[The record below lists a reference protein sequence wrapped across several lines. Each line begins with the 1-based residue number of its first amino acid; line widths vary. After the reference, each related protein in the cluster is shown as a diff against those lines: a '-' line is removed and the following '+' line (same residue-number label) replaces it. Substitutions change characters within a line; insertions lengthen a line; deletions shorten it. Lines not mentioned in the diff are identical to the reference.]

1 MTTFKPLL
9 SAKADKEDLHKLSY
23 PLLASPK
30 LDGIRAVVLN
40 GQLVSRTLKPIPNNH
55 IRNTL
60 SQPQYEGF
68 DGELIVGSPTDPD
81 IYLKTNSAVMSVEGE
96 PDFMF
101 HVFDRHDMS
110 APFSERI
117 GSLNAVVPPYSHI
130 SVLGHVQINSEKAL
144 VEYQEWCLYQ
154 GYEGVMIRRPSAS
167 YKYGRSTLKEQTLIK
182 LKVFDDSEATIV
194 GMTEEMHNANEATT
208 NALGHTERSSHKENK
223 VGKGRMGTLVVRD
236 LDNGIEFEIGT
247 GFTAQQR
254 QEFWDQAKD
263 VIGRVAKYKYFA
275 HGVKTKPRH
284 PVFLGF
290 RDLIDMGEPA

>member
-1 MTTFKPLL
+1 MSQFKPLL
-9 SAKADKEDLHKLSY
+9 SAKADKDELHKLSY

-40 GQLVSRTLKPIPNNH
+40 GQLVSRTLKPIPNKF
-55 IRNTL
+55 IREAL
-60 SQPQYEGF
+60 SHPQYEGL

-96 PDFMF
+96 PSFMYY
-101 HVFDRHDMS
+101 VFDRHDMQ
-110 APFSERI
+110 APFSERLS
-117 GSLNAVVPPYSHI
+117 SLDYHTHAECPI
-130 SVLGHVQINSEKAL
+130 TVLGHVDIFNEKDLIA
-144 VEYQEWCLYQ
+144 YQEWCLEQ
-154 GYEGVMIRRPSAS
+154 NYEGVMLRKPSAS
-167 YKYGRSTLKEQTLIK
+167 YKYGRSTLKEQTLVK
-182 LKVFDDSEATIV
+182 LKVFDDGEATVV

-208 NALGHTERSSHKENK
+208 NALGHTERSSHQANK

-247 GFTAQQR
+247 GFTAQHR
-254 QEFWDQAKD
+254 QEFWTQASD
-263 VIGRVAKYKYFA
+263 VIGRVVKYKFFA

-290 RDLIDMGEPA
+290 RDPIDIGEPA